1 MRFWKPKFD
10 YICLDIKIIFMETIR
25 TTYTGQLRTEAI
37 HVQSGNKLITDAP
50 TDNHGKG
57 ETFSPTDLL
66 ATSLASCIF
75 TIMGIKAEA
84 SGFNIDG
91 ATAKTWKIMSEN
103 PRRVAEV
110 KIEFDFSIS
119 SFNSISG
126 FIIWNKSKHLITSF
140 DNFSFGENPFNNIFF
155 RWDDVLYYE
164 SLLDFPKTFKDLRFN
179 YSFLKNFEVAKNYFK
194 ERGFDLE
201 KRVNLSDN

>member
-1 MRFWKPKFD
+1 
-10 YICLDIKIIFMETIR
+10 METIR

-50 TDNHGKG
+50 TDNKGKG

-75 TIMGIKAEA
+75 TIMGIKAEEA
-84 SGFNIDG
+84 GFSIDG

-110 KIEFDFSIS
+110 KIEFDFSMLNLKDEQKELMQS
-119 SFNSISG
+119 LVKVSPVPLSL
-126 FIIWNKSKHLITSF
+126 HLDTKQ
-140 DNFSFGENPFNNIFF
+140 N
-155 RWDDVLYYE
+155 V
-164 SLLDFPKTFKDLRFN
+164 SLKF
-179 YSFLKNFEVAKNYFK
+179 
-194 ERGFDLE
+194 
-201 KRVNLSDN
+201 

>member
-1 MRFWKPKFD
+1 
-10 YICLDIKIIFMETIR
+10 METIR

-84 SGFNIDG
+84 SGFSIDG

-110 KIEFDFSIS
+110 KIEFDFSMLDLSEKQKKILQGLVKVS
-119 SFNSISG
+119 PVPLSLHPETKQNVSI
-126 FIIWNKSKHLITSF
+126 K
-140 DNFSFGENPFNNIFF
+140 
-155 RWDDVLYYE
+155 
-164 SLLDFPKTFKDLRFN
+164 
-179 YSFLKNFEVAKNYFK
+179 FK
-194 ERGFDLE
+194 E
-201 KRVNLSDN
+201 

>member
-1 MRFWKPKFD
+1 MET
-10 YICLDIKIIFMETIR
+10 IETIR

-37 HVQSGNKLITDAP
+37 HVRSGNKLITDAP
-50 TDNHGKG
+50 VDNHGKG

-84 SGFNIDG
+84 SGFSIDG

-110 KIEFDFSIS
+110 KIEYDFTMCDLTDKQKKILQALVKVSPVP
-119 SFNSISG
+119 
-126 FIIWNKSKHLITSF
+126 L
-140 DNFSFGENPFNNIFF
+140 
-155 RWDDVLYYE
+155 
-164 SLLDFPKTFKDLRFN
+164 SLHDETKQTV
-179 YSFLKNFEVAKNYFK
+179 SLKFK
-194 ERGFDLE
+194 E
-201 KRVNLSDN
+201 

>member
-1 MRFWKPKFD
+1 MET
-10 YICLDIKIIFMETIR
+10 IETIR

-75 TIMGIKAEA
+75 TIMGIKAEEA
-84 SGFNIDG
+84 GFSIDG
-91 ATAKTWKIMSEN
+91 ASAKTWKIMSEN

-110 KIEFDFSIS
+110 KIEFDFS
-119 SFNSISG
+119 
-126 FIIWNKSKHLITSF
+126 T
-140 DNFSFGENPFNNIFF
+140 
-155 RWDDVLYYE
+155 
-164 SLLDFPKTFKDLRFN
+164 LD
-179 YSFLKNFEVAKNYFK
+179 
-194 ERGFDLE
+194 
-201 KRVNLSDN
+201 LSDKEKNILQSLVKVSPVPLSLHNETKQTVSIKF

>member
-1 MRFWKPKFD
+1 
-10 YICLDIKIIFMETIR
+10 METIR
-25 TTYTGQLRTEAI
+25 TKYIGQLRTEAI

-50 TDNHGKG
+50 VDNHGKG

-84 SGFNIDG
+84 SGFRIDG

-110 KIEFDFSIS
+110 KIEYDFTMCDLNDKQKKILQGLVKVSPVPLSLHTETIQNISI
-119 SFNSISG
+119 
-126 FIIWNKSKHLITSF
+126 K
-140 DNFSFGENPFNNIFF
+140 
-155 RWDDVLYYE
+155 
-164 SLLDFPKTFKDLRFN
+164 FKD
-179 YSFLKNFEVAKNYFK
+179 
-194 ERGFDLE
+194 
-201 KRVNLSDN
+201 

>member
-1 MRFWKPKFD
+1 
-10 YICLDIKIIFMETIR
+10 METIR
-25 TTYTGQLRTEAI
+25 TKYIGQLRTEAI

-50 TDNHGKG
+50 IDNHGKG

-84 SGFNIDG
+84 SGFSIDG

-110 KIEFDFSIS
+110 KIEYDFTMCDLNDKQKKILQGLVKVSPVPLSLHEETIQNISI
-119 SFNSISG
+119 
-126 FIIWNKSKHLITSF
+126 K
-140 DNFSFGENPFNNIFF
+140 
-155 RWDDVLYYE
+155 
-164 SLLDFPKTFKDLRFN
+164 FKD
-179 YSFLKNFEVAKNYFK
+179 
-194 ERGFDLE
+194 
-201 KRVNLSDN
+201 

>member
-1 MRFWKPKFD
+1 MD
-10 YICLDIKIIFMETIR
+10 TIETIR

-37 HVQSGNKLITDAP
+37 HVRSGNKLITDAP
-50 TDNHGKG
+50 VDNHGKG

-84 SGFNIDG
+84 AGFSIDG

-110 KIEFDFSIS
+110 KIEYDFTMLDLTDKQKKILQALVKVSPVP
-119 SFNSISG
+119 
-126 FIIWNKSKHLITSF
+126 L
-140 DNFSFGENPFNNIFF
+140 
-155 RWDDVLYYE
+155 
-164 SLLDFPKTFKDLRFN
+164 SLHDETKQNVTVKFKD
-179 YSFLKNFEVAKNYFK
+179 
-194 ERGFDLE
+194 
-201 KRVNLSDN
+201 